1 MVAAGVV
8 DRMKKTR
15 ISVGGMHCAS
25 CALNIEKTL
34 KKTKGVKQAS
44 VNFSI
49 ARASIEFD
57 EASIDEKRLIDKIEK
72 AGFTATVYEEKIDSE
87 KQAREQELGY
97 FREMSIISFIF
108 ALPVFAIAMFMVPVP
123 NAPYIL
129 WLLSTPVQF
138 YVGRH
143 FYKGAWNALK
153 NRNANMDSLIA
164 IGTSAAYFYS
174 VFLIL
179 SGASETYFESS
190 AVLITLVMVG
200 KYLEAVAKGKASSA
214 IRKLMELSPK
224 KARILKNGREV
235 MVDSAAVLKGD
246 VLLVKPGEKIPVDG
260 IVVDGYSSVDE
271 SMISGE
277 SIPVEKTV
285 KSFLVG
291 GTVNKNGLLTFEA
304 TNVGSETTLAHIIKL
319 VEDAQSKKAPIQRY
333 ADKISSVFVPLVILI
348 ALLTFGAWYF
358 VLGSTL
364 SFALILSV
372 SVLVIA
378 CPCALGLA
386 TPTAIM
392 VGTGLGAS
400 NGILIRNG
408 EILEKAQKVRAIA
421 FDKTGTITVGK
432 PEIVGVK
439 SIMENSLELAYSLES
454 GSEHPLAE
462 SFVRY
467 AKNKRIRKS
476 KVTGFETIPGK
487 GIIGKIKG
495 KSCALGNLKLMK
507 SYVPLIDQE
516 ILDWKDAMEEKGST
530 VVLLSYGKKLAGAF
544 AISDKI
550 RDDSKDAISMLKKS
564 GLTTYMI
571 TGDNERVAAAI
582 AKEAGIDEYFAE
594 VLPGDKAKIVE
605 QLKKNSPVAMV
616 GDGINDAPALTM
628 SDLGIVMGS
637 GTDIAIESGDIIL
650 MKNSLA
656 DVYAAIKLSKATM
669 SKVKQNLFWA
679 LIYNTV
685 GIPIAAG
692 FLFPFGILLSPM
704 IAGGAMALSSVSV
717 VTNSILLGRIR
728 LKNPKEK
735 TLKDQD

>member
-1 MVAAGVV
+1 MVLAPVVV
-8 DRMKKTR
+8 DVVDKMKKTK

-34 KKTKGVKQAS
+34 KKTKGVKEAF

-49 ARASIEFD
+49 ARAIIEFD
-57 EASIDEKRLIDKIEK
+57 EASVDEENLIDKIKK
-72 AGFTATVYEEKIDSE
+72 AGYTAAVYEEKADSE
-87 KQAREQELGY
+87 KQARAEELSY
-97 FREMSIISFIF
+97 FKKMSLISFVF
-108 ALPVFAIAMFMVPVP
+108 ALPVFVISMFMIPVP

-129 WLLSTPVQF
+129 WALSTPVQF
-138 YVGRH
+138 YVGKY
-143 FYKGAWNALK
+143 FYQGAWSALK

-174 VFLIL
+174 VFIIL
-179 SGASETYFESS
+179 FGGSETYFESS

-224 KARILKNGREV
+224 KARLLKNGREI
-235 MVDSAAVLKGD
+235 MIDSAAVLKGNL
-246 VLLVKPGEKIPVDG
+246 LLVKPGEKIPVDG
-260 IVVDGYSSVDE
+260 IVIDGYSSVDE

-277 SIPVEKTV
+277 PIPVEKTV

-333 ADKISSVFVPLVILI
+333 ADKISSIFVPVVILI
-348 ALLTFGAWYF
+348 ALFTFGAWYF

-408 EILEKAQKVRAIA
+408 EVLEKTQKIRAIA
-421 FDKTGTITVGK
+421 FDKTGTITIGK

-439 SIMENSLELAYSLES
+439 SLMDNSLEIAYSLES

-467 AKNKRIRKS
+467 AKNKKIKKN
-476 KVTGFETIPGK
+476 KVAAFETIPGK
-487 GIIGKIKG
+487 GIIGKING
-495 KSCALGNLKLMK
+495 KVCALGNLKLMK
-507 SYVPLIDQE
+507 SHISQIDPE
-516 ILDWKDAMEEKGST
+516 TLDWKATMEKKGST

-544 AISDKI
+544 AISDQI
-550 RDDSKDAISMLKKS
+550 RSDSKNAIEMLKNS
-564 GLTTYMI
+564 GLKTYMI

-582 AKEAGIDEYFAE
+582 AKEAGIDEYFAD
-594 VLPGDKAKIVE
+594 VLPGDKAKIIE
-605 QLKKNSPVAMV
+605 QLKKNSPIAMV

-669 SKVKQNLFWA
+669 GKVKQNLFWA
-679 LIYNTV
+679 LIYNLL

-692 FLFPFGILLSPM
+692 LLFPFGVLLSPM

-717 VTNSILLGRIR
+717 VTNSIMLGRT
-728 LKNPKEK
+728 KFK
-735 TLKDQD
+735 